1 MLPQDGDPRQAEQE
15 DQDEEEEG
23 EAVNCLVV
31 PDSNLFLK

>member
-1 MLPQDGDPRQAEQE
+1 MLPQDGDSRQE